1 MTTTGATTTD
11 GTHVYRFTD
20 GCEDRNILGNKGAN
34 LVTMARL
41 GLPVPPGFTVGI
53 DAFQIFA
60 SDRGLPDAQ
69 IEEALA
75 WLEETAGRKLGK
87 GLTVSV
93 RSSGP
98 VSMPGMMDTVLNVGD
113 RDTLGKSIVEIF
125 QSWNSSRAV
134 AYREINSI
142 PGDLGTAAIVQAM
155 VLGNRGDTSGT
166 GVLFTRNP
174 NTGEQELFGEYLVNA
189 QGEDLVS
196 GTRTPVPLAQLEESQ
211 PEVYAELQKL
221 VQGLEEHFRDMQDV
235 EFTVEEGRLYLLQ
248 TRSGK
253 RTGRAAV
260 RIAVDMANSG
270 RTSREEALMAVTA
283 EQVRSMLHRTLES
296 PEQHTPFLSGLAAAP
311 GAVSG
316 RVVFNNAD
324 ARTEAQR
331 GAIILVRPETI
342 PDDIQGIA
350 AANGVLT
357 ARGGLSSHAAIVT
370 RAMGKPCVCGAE
382 DAEVDPEAGI
392 LRVGDVVV
400 REGDVITIDG
410 DSGNVYQGE
419 LPMREGEATP
429 ELAILLEWADGVRR
443 LGVWANADTPEM
455 VADAQ
460 QFGAE
465 GIGLL
470 RTERQFSTP
479 ESLAAIR
486 RFILSETDEDR
497 TIALDH
503 LRELQRKDFV
513 AIFRQLDGL
522 PVIVRLLDIPLHE
535 FLPEG
540 STEEDTRESQRRDE
554 LSEIN
559 PMMGHRGVRL
569 GISFPALYAMQVDA
583 IHLAKAEVD
592 ANVSVMI
599 PQVIT
604 AQEAVHIKGQI
615 NHAGLRVGV
624 MMETVRACMRAGRLA
639 QSNDFFSFGTNDLT
653 QAVFSFSREDAE
665 KKFLTTYLEKGILQD
680 NPFEILDVKG
690 VGRLMETAISAARH
704 EKPSLDIGICGE
716 HGGEPRSI
724 QIFHDIGLSYVSCSP
739 YRVPVARLAAAQA
752 AITGKTDESSAA
764 A

>member
-1 MTTTGATTTD
+1 MTTTGATITD
-11 GTHVYRFTD
+11 GTRVYRFTD
-20 GCEDRNILGNKGAN
+20 ACEDRNILGNKGAN

-53 DAFQIFA
+53 DAFQVFA

-69 IEEALA
+69 IDEAMG

-113 RDTLGKSIVEIF
+113 RDTLRKSIVEIF

-142 PGDLGTAAIVQAM
+142 PGDLGTAAVVQAM

-174 NTGEQELFGEYLVNA
+174 NPGEQELFGEYLVNA

-221 VQGLEEHFRDMQDV
+221 VLGLEEHFRDMQDV

-270 RTSREEALMAVTA
+270 RINREEALMAVTP
-283 EQVRSMLHRTLES
+283 EQVRSMLHRALES

-324 ARTEAQR
+324 ARNEAQR

-350 AANGVLT
+350 AADGVLT

-382 DAEVDPEAGI
+382 DAEVDPGAGV

-429 ELAILLEWADGVRR
+429 EMHTLLEWADSVRR

-497 TIALDH
+497 TVALDY
-503 LRELQRKDFV
+503 LRELQREDFV

-569 GISFPALYAMQVDA
+569 GISFPELYAMQVDA
-583 IHLAKAEVD
+583 IRLAKAEVD

-690 VGRLMETAISAARH
+690 VGRLMDTAIYWARR

-724 QIFHDIGLSYVSCSP
+724 QIFHNIGVSYVSCSP

-752 AITGKTDESSAA
+752 AIVGKTDESSAA